1 MKGAAQFFADT
12 LVGDPKS
19 GRLITGPSNSPEQG
33 GLVMGPAMDREI
45 VRALFGEVIAAS
57 RILGVDAEFSEKLTE
72 LRRRIAPL
80 QIGRYGQL
88 QEWLEDKDD
97 PKNQHRHVSH
107 LWAVYPGSEV
117 TPYGTPELF
126 QAARQSLIF
135 RGDAATGWSIAWKLN
150 LWARFLDGDRVYQ
163 ILRNLVTP
171 AMDADAAHPAERGGL
186 YPNLFDAHPPFQID
200 GNFGAAA
207 AIAEM
212 LLQSHDPYATEPSLT
227 AAQTGE
233 TPFVHLLP
241 ALPSAF
247 PNGSVTGLR
256 ARGGVE
262 VSITWRAGKL
272 VQATLK
278 SDQAKKVTV
287 RYAGKEVA
295 MELAAG
301 QVRVV
306 SGEGW

>member
-1 MKGAAQFFADT
+1 
-12 LVGDPKS
+12 
-19 GRLITGPSNSPEQG
+19 
-33 GLVMGPAMDREI
+33 
-45 VRALFGEVIAAS
+45 
-57 RILGVDAEFSEKLTE
+57 LTE
-72 LRRRIAPL
+72 LRRQIAPL

-97 PKNQHRHVSH
+97 PNNQHRHVSH

-126 QAARQSLIF
+126 QAARQSLVF
-135 RGDAATGWSIAWKLN
+135 RGDAATGWSMGWKLN
-150 LWARFLDGDRVYQ
+150 LWARLLDGDHAYS

-171 AMDADAAHPAERGGL
+171 AIDADAAHPAERGGL

-212 LLQSHDPYATEPSLT
+212 LLQSHDPHATELSLT

-233 TPFVHLLP
+233 MAFIHLLP
-241 ALPSAF
+241 ALPTAF

-262 VSITWRAGKL
+262 VGIAWRGGKL

-306 SGEGW
+306 SGELK